1 MTFDKLINYL
11 KLDKQEFI
19 FQFNSHPNYPSAL
32 AFSDTLNFMGVKND
46 AYELDKEY
54 WDELPEEFIAIVDNS
69 FSLVKKAGTQFSVYS
84 DKTKTLNKEELHKSS
99 TDFVLLFEKD
109 EKAENKSA
117 LNFNPFIYAVLG
129 IILIYSILNH
139 SWYETAFNVLSII
152 GVYISL
158 EIFNQKFGNTSAV
171 IGSICGGGA
180 SATQNVNS
188 CNKII
193 TQDKTSIL
201 GLKFSDFSLIYFIG
215 ITVLGLF
222 LPSTGFVIKGFT
234 FASLIAIGYSVYI
247 QAFVEKTFC
256 RVCLLI
262 ISVLVAQIVISTFLF
277 ETLVFDPKVLLLSIV
292 LWLSSFSVVLFLNN
306 LLQEKE
312 TLQKSNAK
320 NLRFKR
326 NYDLFKRELT
336 EKEKIEFNDNETFSL
351 GNKDAK
357 LHISIVS
364 NPYCGF
370 CKDAHKITEQLLE
383 RYPNQ
388 ISAQIR
394 FNYTP
399 ERANEKFTNLISD
412 FTHIYKNRPEK
423 EFLKT
428 VDTWFENKNEN
439 NIRQLAGTNS
449 NNEDLM
455 PLIQMSGENSNA
467 GLNFTPVFI
476 INGYQFPEKYDRE
489 DIWYFITDLIEDEEF
504 ERKLFPNYENSLS

>member
-11 KLDKQEFI
+11 KLDKQEFV

-32 AFSDTLNFMGVKND
+32 AFSDTLNFMGVRND

-54 WDELPEEFIAIVDNS
+54 WDELPEEFIAIVENS
-69 FSLVKKAGTQFSVYS
+69 FSLVKKAGAQYSIYS
-84 DKTKTLNKEELHKSS
+84 DKAKTLNKEELHKNS
-99 TDFVLLFEKD
+99 TDFVLLFEKTD
-109 EKAENKSA
+109 GSENKSVT
-117 LNFNPFIYAVLG
+117 NFKPFIYAVLG
-129 IILIYSILNH
+129 IILIYSLLNH
-139 SWYETAFNVLSII
+139 SWYGALFNLLSVI

-171 IGSICGGGA
+171 IGSICGDT
-180 SATQNVNS
+180 SANQTVNS

-193 TQDKTSIL
+193 NQDKTSIL

-215 ITVLGLF
+215 ISVLGLF
-222 LPSTGFVIKGFT
+222 LPDTSFLIKGFT
-234 FASLIAIGYSVYI
+234 FASLIAIGYSVYV

-262 ISVLVAQIVISTFLF
+262 ISILVAQIVISTFLF
-277 ETLVFDPKVLLLSIV
+277 ENLFFDPKILLLSVI
-292 LWLSSFSVVLFLNN
+292 LWLASFSMVLFLNN

-326 NYDLFKRELT
+326 NYDLFKRELKEN
-336 EKEKIEFNDNETFSL
+336 EKVEFSDNETFSL
-351 GNKDAK
+351 GSQNAK
-357 LHISIVS
+357 LHISVVS

-383 RYPNQ
+383 KYPND

-394 FNYTP
+394 FNYSP
-399 ERANEKFTNLISD
+399 ERANDKFTNLISD

-423 EFLKT
+423 EFLQT
-428 VDTWFENKNEN
+428 VETWFENKDESK
-439 NIRQLAGTNS
+439 IREIAGTSS
-449 NNEDLM
+449 NEEDLT
-455 PLIQMSGENSNA
+455 PLVQMSTENSNA
-467 GLNFTPVFI
+467 GLNFTPIFI
-476 INGYQFPEKYDRE
+476 INGHQFPDKYDRD

-504 ERKLFPNYENSLS
+504 